1 MVVSVIATSCGS
13 HRSEGTCLAAGV
25 SSRQAPHLSLAGS
38 YGPQSRNNHSW
49 TPQRSCISRLWDILS
64 IHGIL
69 LHILP
74 VASFPSCGLQKIPLQ
89 LILHL
94 QPLVFLFIVLYVFL
108 VLSNPAENQTLWA
121 KEKTVFFNTVFSC
134 HSGVLARPEGF
145 EPPTFWFVAKHSIQL
160 FRLGLQ
166 TTLRLYFLTLLIW
179 FFLV

>member
-1 MVVSVIATSCGS
+1 MAQRQRCRCCFVLDSLVVVSVIATSCGS

-121 KEKTVFFNTVFSC
+121 KEKTVLKNTVF
-134 HSGVLARPEGF
+134 LAIPAFWRARRDSNPRPFG
-145 EPPTFWFVAKHSIQL
+145 S
-160 FRLGLQ
+160 
-166 TTLRLYFLTLLIW
+166 
-179 FFLV
+179 